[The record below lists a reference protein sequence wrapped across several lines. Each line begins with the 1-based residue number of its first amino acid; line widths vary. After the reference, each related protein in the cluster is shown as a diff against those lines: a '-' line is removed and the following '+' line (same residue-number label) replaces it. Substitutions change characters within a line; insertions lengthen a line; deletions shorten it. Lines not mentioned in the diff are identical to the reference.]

1 MSDSPEEF
9 RRKARAMFGRVRDFY
24 WELGF
29 RFVVRVSERLVE
41 KTPGFGNQRPT
52 DTPYIPTGQLRG
64 GYSYATAPLGEATVW
79 EGGPTSD
86 YGVETVQR
94 LEAEMRA
101 GGRVSRFYIVNN
113 VAYGHL
119 VHEGRG
125 RHAAVGAREFTKDTA
140 NPTTQENAYREALSS
155 MRSV

>member
-1 MSDSPEEF
+1 MSDSREEF

-41 KTPGFGNQRPT
+41 NTPGFGNQRPAE
-52 DTPYIPTGQLRG
+52 TPYIPTGQLRG

-79 EGGPTSD
+79 KGGPESN

-94 LEAEMRA
+94 IEAEMRA
-101 GGRVSRFYIVNN
+101 AGRVSRFYIVNN
-113 VAYGHL
+113 VAYGYI
-119 VHEGRG
+119 VHEGLG
-125 RHAAVGAREFTKDTA
+125 RHAAVGRRRFTRQTA
-140 NPTTQENAYREALSS
+140 APTTQETAFREALGS
-155 MRSV
+155 MGPA